1 MRSLFLERLEPEYRP
16 FMTAFVTTQAF
27 QNFIDARIQPD
38 PEDLD
43 VKLFDESIEAKRNR
57 SRLHVIKKDTEV
69 SSVVLWCIVL
79 ASVQCV

>member
-1 MRSLFLERLEPEYRP
+1 
-16 FMTAFVTTQAF
+16 MTQFVTTQAF

-43 VKLFDESIEAKRNR
+43 VKLFDESIEAKKNR

-69 SSVVLWCIVL
+69 RTFIHMYVHGHLRVHL
-79 ASVQCV
+79 